1 MILSNENINI
11 WYKDYVKKY
20 NNVKKFIKSRGGIS
34 LNIPILSRQAFE
46 IDFRS
51 ITYDYP
57 NINGKKLAEKLAQNQ
72 LYIRTL
78 EQSKK
83 AAEAEMR
90 QVGTPVSLQIIT
102 EYMLGIRTVAWDNI
116 KQTRKIMKAQGFTNE
131 AAELFISQEFFDSQ

>member
-20 NNVKKFIKSRGGIS
+20 NNIKKFIKSRGGIS
-34 LNIPILSRQAFE
+34 LNIPMLSKQAFE

-51 ITYDYP
+51 IAYDYP
-57 NINGKKLAEKLAQNQ
+57 NTNGKKLAEKLAQNQ
-72 LYIRTL
+72 LYTKTSA
-78 EQSKK
+78 QAKK

-90 QVGTPVSLQIIT
+90 QVGTPVSLQIIS
-102 EYMLGIRTVAWDNI
+102 EYMLGTRTVTWDNI

-131 AAELFISQEFFDSQ
+131 AAALFIAQEFFGSQ